1 MPTVDDAWPEYWE
14 GVETETTRIG
24 STREAYQA
32 LDHDH
37 VVGWFERHWEL
48 LEPLVDDPAL
58 HHIRF
63 ATFDGDQL
71 AYRFRV
77 IAIAAG
83 GTIRLVEF
91 AVLD

>member
-1 MPTVDDAWPEYWE
+1 MKVDDAWPDYWDQ
-14 GVETETTRIG
+14 VADQTARMG
-24 STREAYQA
+24 SSTASYLA
-32 LDHDH
+32 HDH
-37 VVGWFERHWEL
+37 GHVVQWFERHWDL
-48 LEPLVDDPAL
+48 LETLTDDPSL
-58 HHIRF
+58 GHVRF

-91 AVLD
+91 AALD

>member
-1 MPTVDDAWPEYWE
+1 MQTVDDSWPEYWID
-14 GVETETTRIG
+14 VETETARIA
-24 STREAYQA
+24 STREAYEA

-37 VVGWFERHWEL
+37 VVGWFARHWEL

-58 HHIRF
+58 EHVRL

-71 AYRFRV
+71 GYRFRV
-77 IAIAAG
+77 IAVAAG